1 MSSAGPPR
9 RVVVVGGGIS
19 GLAAAH
25 ALRQAAGPAV
35 HVTVLEKATV
45 VGGHLRLVEVAGI
58 GVDGGAESL
67 LNRRPEAVD
76 LVRAVGLGDD
86 LVHPADVGAGLWSR
100 GHLVPIPAATV
111 MGVPTEPST
120 LGAVLS
126 PAEIDR
132 VGQDRS
138 RPGMPLH
145 EDVAIGRL
153 VADRMGR
160 AVVDRLVDPLLG
172 GVYAGRADELSLRA
186 TVPALAEASSRHG
199 SLLAAARSVR
209 EAEGAARAEP
219 GNAGT
224 EGDRRG
230 RTAAP
235 APVFAGIRG
244 GVGRLP
250 AAVAS
255 GSGAEI
261 RTGVTVRRLTRHDP
275 GAGGT
280 WRLEVGPA
288 PFTETVE
295 ADAVVLAVPAAPAA
309 RLFRDVVPAAAA
321 DLGRVEYASVAI
333 VTLVLRRS
341 AFPRLTES
349 SGFLIPPV
357 EGRAVKAVTLSSVK
371 WPWLAADARDLVV
384 LRASLGRHR
393 DEAELQHDDAE
404 LVQSVMVE
412 LGEAVGVT
420 GRPVDSRVTR
430 WGGALPQYAVGH
442 ADRMARVLAAV
453 EAVPGLAVC
462 GAAYDGVGVAACIAT
477 AQRAATTVLDGL
489 GLVPVSTS

>member
-1 MSSAGPPR
+1 M
-9 RVVVVGGGIS
+9 VGGGIS
-19 GLAAAH
+19 GLATAH
-25 ALRQAAGPAV
+25 ALHQAAGPAV
-35 HVTVLEKATV
+35 RVTILEKAAK
-45 VGGHLRLVEVAGI
+45 VGGHLRLEEVAGLE
-58 GVDGGAESL
+58 VDVGAESL

-100 GHLVPIPAATV
+100 GNVVPLPAETV
-111 MGVPTEPST
+111 MGVPTEPTT

-126 PAEIDR
+126 PAEIHR
-132 VGQDRS
+132 VEQDRF

-186 TVPALAEASSRHG
+186 TVPALAEAAGRHE
-199 SLLAAARSVR
+199 SLLSAAGAVRDEAMAMDAAGTARS
-209 EAEGAARAEP
+209 GGTP
-219 GNAGT
+219 GRSAI
-224 EGDRRG
+224 
-230 RTAAP
+230 P
-235 APVFAGIRG
+235 VPVFAGIRR

-261 RTGVTVRRLTRHDP
+261 RTGVTVRMLTRHELGP
-275 GAGGT
+275 GGT

-288 PFTETVE
+288 PFAETVD

-309 RLFRDVVPAAAA
+309 RMLRDVVPAAAV
-321 DLGRVEYASVAI
+321 DLGRVDYASVAI
-333 VTLVLRRS
+333 VTVALRRS
-341 AFPRLTES
+341 AFPRLPDS
-349 SGFLIPPV
+349 SGFLVPPV

-404 LVQSVMVE
+404 LVRSVMAE
-412 LGEAVGVT
+412 LGEALGLT

-430 WGGALPQYAVGH
+430 WGGALPQYPVGH
-442 ADRMARVLAAV
+442 ADRMARVLTAV
-453 EAVPGLAVC
+453 DAVPGLAVC
-462 GAAYDGVGVAACIAT
+462 GAAYDGVGIAACIAG
-477 AQRAATTVLDGL
+477 ARRAATKVLDGL
-489 GLVPVSTS
+489 GLVPVSTA

>member
-1 MSSAGPPR
+1 MSAARPPR

-19 GLAAAH
+19 GLTAAF
-25 ALRQAAGPAV
+25 ALHEVAGRAV
-35 HVTVLEKATV
+35 LVTVLEKADV
-45 VGGHLRLVEVAGI
+45 VGGHLRLAEVAGVA
-58 GVDGGAESL
+58 VDTGAESL
-67 LNRRPEAVD
+67 LSRRPEAVD

-100 GHLVPIPAATV
+100 GNVVPLPARTV
-111 MGVPTEPST
+111 MGVPTEPTT

-126 PAEIDR
+126 PAEIHRVELDR
-132 VGQDRS
+132 T
-138 RPGMPLH
+138 RPGMPLD

-172 GVYAGRADELSLRA
+172 GVYAGRADGLSLRA
-186 TVPALAEASSRHG
+186 TVPVLAEAAGRHR
-199 SLLAAARSVR
+199 SLLAAARSVF
-209 EAEGAARAEP
+209 ADASA
-219 GNAGT
+219 NA
-224 EGDRRG
+224 
-230 RTAAP
+230 

-255 GSGAEI
+255 ASGAEI

-288 PFTETVE
+288 PFAETVD

-309 RLFRDVVPAAAA
+309 RLLGDAVPAAAA
-321 DLGRVEYASVAI
+321 DLARVEYASMAI
-333 VTLVLRRS
+333 VTLALRRS
-341 AFPRLTES
+341 AFPRFPDS
-349 SGFLIPPV
+349 SGFLVPPV

-371 WPWLAADARDLVV
+371 WPWLAADARDLVL

-412 LGEAVGVT
+412 LGEAVGVR

-430 WGGALPQYAVGH
+430 WGGALPQYPVGH
-442 ADRMARVLAAV
+442 ADRMARVFAAV

-462 GAAYDGVGVAACIAT
+462 GAAYDGIGVVACIA
-477 AQRAATTVLDGL
+477 AARRAATRVLDGL
-489 GLVPVSTS
+489 GLVPVSTA

>member
-1 MSSAGPPR
+1 MSSADRPR
-9 RVVVVGGGIS
+9 EVVVVGGGIS

-25 ALRQAAGPAV
+25 ALHQAAGPAV
-35 HVTVLEKATV
+35 RVTVLEKAAD

-100 GHLVPIPAATV
+100 GNVVPLPVGTV
-111 MGVPTEPST
+111 MGVPTRPRT

-126 PAEIDR
+126 AAEIHR
-132 VGQDRS
+132 VEQDRT

-172 GVYAGRADELSLRA
+172 GVYAGRADELSLWA
-186 TVPALAEASSRHG
+186 TVPALAEAAGRHG
-199 SLLAAARSVR
+199 SLLDAARSV
-209 EAEGAARAEP
+209 AAASAAGA
-219 GNAGT
+219 
-224 EGDRRG
+224 
-230 RTAAP
+230 TA

-255 GSGAEI
+255 ASGAQI
-261 RTGVTVRRLTRHDP
+261 RTHVTVRTLGPAGPDA
-275 GAGGT
+275 GAR

-288 PFTETVE
+288 PFPETVD
-295 ADAVVLAVPAAPAA
+295 ADAVIVAVPAAPTA
-309 RLFRDVVPAAAA
+309 RLLRDVAPRAAA
-321 DLGRVEYASVAI
+321 DLARVEYASVAI
-333 VTLVLRRS
+333 VTVALPKS
-341 AFPRLTES
+341 AFATLPES
-349 SGFLIPPV
+349 SGFLVPSV
-357 EGRAVKAVTLSSVK
+357 EGRVVKAVTLSSVK
-371 WPWLAADARDLVV
+371 WPWLTADARDMVV

-393 DEAELQHDDAE
+393 DEADLQHDDAE
-404 LVQSVMVE
+404 LMRSVMVE
-412 LGEAVGVT
+412 LGEALGVT
-420 GRPVDSRVTR
+420 GRPVDARVTR

-442 ADRMARVLAAV
+442 ADRMARVRAAV

-462 GAAYDGVGVAACIAT
+462 GAAYDGVGIAACIAGGR
-477 AQRAATTVLDGL
+477 RAATTVLDGL
-489 GLVPVSTS
+489 GVVPVSTA